1 MRILGKPERNTQ
13 PMISNSKGICTI
25 HLPNGLTILLKEIHT
40 APLISQW
47 VWYRVGS
54 RNETPGI
61 TGISHFVEHIQ
72 FKGTPQYPAKII
84 DHAISRDGG
93 VMNGITYLDWTTY
106 YETMPADKI
115 DLSLKME
122 ADRMVNS
129 NFNIDEIESERT
141 VIISEREGNENEPL
155 FRLSEAVQNASFST
169 HPYHYEVIGTL
180 EDLHNISRDDLF
192 KHYQTFYSP
201 SNAIIAIAGDFEP
214 DQIEIYLRNLYEKIP
229 STTKPCQEITL
240 DTPLQSEKRIVVEGP
255 GKTTYLEISYRAPR
269 AAEKDFFIMTVL
281 DSILTGPTSLNMFGG
296 GISNKTS
303 RLYQKLVEKD
313 LAVSVSGGLTATI
326 DPYLFDLSVTIHPDK
341 KVDEVITS
349 IDEEIDKLMENKVDD
364 DEIRRAIKQAKALFA
379 YGSENITNQA
389 FWIGYANM
397 FANYQWF
404 ENYIESLQ
412 TVTAEEVLQAARMYL
427 SPDRRVV
434 GIYQPGKEDK

>member
-1 MRILGKPERNTQ
+1 
-13 PMISNSKGICTI
+13 MISDSKGIYTI
-25 HLPNGLTILLKEIHT
+25 HLPNGITILLKEIHT

-54 RNETPGI
+54 RNETLGI

-72 FKGTPQYPAKII
+72 FKGTPKYPAKMIA
-84 DHAISRDGG
+84 HAISRDGG
-93 VMNGITYLDWTTY
+93 VMNGMTYLDWTTY

-115 DLSLKME
+115 GLSLEME

-129 NFNIDEIESERT
+129 NFNPDEIESERT

-180 EDLHNISRDDLF
+180 EDLHNISRDDLY

-201 SNAIIAIAGDFEP
+201 SNAIIAIVGDFEP
-214 DQIEIYLRNLYEKIP
+214 DQIEIQLRNLYEKIP
-229 STTKPCQEITL
+229 ATSKPYQKIAL
-240 DTPLQSEKRIVVEGP
+240 DAPLQSEKQIVVEGP
-255 GKTTYLEISYRAPR
+255 GETTYLEISYRAPR

-281 DSILTGPTSLNMFGG
+281 DSILTGPTSLNMFGS

-326 DPYLFDLSVTIHPDK
+326 DPYLFDLSVTVHPDK
-341 KVDEVITS
+341 KINEVIAS
-349 IDEEIDKLMENKVDD
+349 IDEEIDKLMENKVDE

-389 FWIGYANM
+389 FWMGYANM

-404 ENYIESLQ
+404 EKYIESLQ
-412 TVTAEEVLQAARMYL
+412 TVTAEEVLQAAQTYL

-434 GIYQPGKEDK
+434 GIYQPSKEDK

>member
-1 MRILGKPERNTQ
+1 
-13 PMISNSKGICTI
+13 MISDSKSIRTI
-25 HLPNGLTILLKEIHT
+25 QLPNGLTILLKEIHT

-72 FKGTPQYPAKII
+72 FKGTPKYPAKMI

-93 VMNGITYLDWTTY
+93 VMNGMTYLDWTTY

-115 DLSLKME
+115 GLSLEME

-129 NFNIDEIESERT
+129 NFYPEEIESERT

-155 FRLSEAVQNASFST
+155 FRLSEAVQSASFSS

-180 EDLHNISRDDLF
+180 EDLHHISRDDLF
-192 KHYQTFYSP
+192 KHYETFYSP
-201 SNAIIAIAGDFEP
+201 SNAIICVAGDFETEKMGM
-214 DQIEIYLRNLYEKIP
+214 QLRKLYEKIP
-229 STTKPCQEITL
+229 TSPNPLQKIAL
-240 DTPLQSEKRIVVEGP
+240 DAPLQSEKQIVVEGP
-255 GKTTYLEISYRAPR
+255 GETTYVEISYRAPR

-281 DSILTGPTSLNMFGG
+281 DSILTGPAALNMFGS

-313 LAVSVSGGLTATI
+313 LAVDVSGGLMATI
-326 DPYLFDLSVTIHPDK
+326 DPYLFELSVTVHPDK
-341 KVDEVITS
+341 KVHDVITA
-349 IDEEIDKLMENKVDD
+349 IDEEIDILKEKMVNAE
-364 DEIRRAIKQAKALFA
+364 EIQRAIKQAKALFS

-389 FWIGYANM
+389 FWMGYANM
-397 FANYQWF
+397 FADYQWF
-404 ENYIESLQ
+404 ERYIESLQ
-412 TVTAEEVLQAARMYL
+412 TVSAEEVLQAARKYL
-427 SPDRRVV
+427 SPERRVV
-434 GIYQPGKEDK
+434 GIYQPNKEEKEDDTPTKS

>member
-1 MRILGKPERNTQ
+1 
-13 PMISNSKGICTI
+13 MISDSKGIYTI
-25 HLPNGLTILLKEIHT
+25 HLPNGITILLKEIHT

-54 RNETPGI
+54 RNETLGI

-72 FKGTPQYPAKII
+72 FKGTPKHSAKMI

-93 VMNGITYLDWTTY
+93 VMNGMTYLDWTTY

-115 DLSLKME
+115 GLSLEME
-122 ADRMVNS
+122 ADRMINS
-129 NFNIDEIESERT
+129 NFNPDEIESERT

-169 HPYHYEVIGTL
+169 HPYHYEVIGTP
-180 EDLHNISRDDLF
+180 EDLHNISRDDLY

-201 SNAIIAIAGDFEP
+201 SNAIIAIVGDFEP
-214 DQIEIYLRNLYEKIP
+214 DQIEIQLRNLYEKIP
-229 STTKPCQEITL
+229 ATSKPYQEIAS
-240 DTPLQSEKRIVVEGP
+240 DAPLQSEKQIVVEGP
-255 GKTTYLEISYRAPR
+255 GETTYLEISYRAPR
-269 AAEKDFFIMTVL
+269 AAEKDFFIMMVL
-281 DSILTGPTSLNMFGG
+281 DSILTGPASLNMFGS

-326 DPYLFDLSVTIHPDK
+326 DPYLFDLSVTVHPDK
-341 KVDEVITS
+341 KINEVIAS
-349 IDEEIDKLMENKVDD
+349 IDEEIDKLMENKVND

-389 FWIGYANM
+389 FWMGYANM

-404 ENYIESLQ
+404 EKYIESLQ
-412 TVTAEEVLQAARMYL
+412 TVTAEEVLQAARTYL

-434 GIYQPGKEDK
+434 GIYQPSKENK

>member
-1 MRILGKPERNTQ
+1 MSSDP
-13 PMISNSKGICTI
+13 ISIQTI
-25 HLPNGLTILLKEIHT
+25 HLSNGLTILLKEIHT

-47 VWYRVGS
+47 VWYKVGS

-72 FKGTPQYPAKII
+72 FKGTPKYPAKKI

-93 VMNGITYLDWTTY
+93 VMNGMTYLDWTTY

-115 DLSLKME
+115 GLSLEIE

-129 NFNIDEIESERT
+129 NFNPGEIESERT

-155 FRLSEAVQNASFST
+155 FRLSEAVQNASFSA
-169 HPYHYEVIGTL
+169 HPYHFEVIGTL
-180 EDLHNISRDDLF
+180 DDLKKISRDDLF
-192 KHYQTFYSP
+192 KHYQAFYTP
-201 SNAIIAIAGDFEP
+201 SNAIITIAGDFEP
-214 DQIEIYLRNLYEKIP
+214 EQMENQLRGLYENMP
-229 STTKPCQEITL
+229 STQKSNHEIVQDSALT
-240 DTPLQSEKRIVVEGP
+240 SEKRIVVEGP
-255 GKTTYLEISYRAPR
+255 GETTYLEISYRAPR

-281 DSILTGPTSLNMFGG
+281 DSILSGPTSLNMFGG

-326 DPYLFDLSVTIHPDK
+326 DPYLFDISVTVHPDK
-341 KVDEVITS
+341 KADDVITA
-349 IDEEIDKLMENKVDD
+349 IDEEINKLMENKVNE
-364 DEIRRAIKQAKALFA
+364 DEIQRAIKQAKALFA

-389 FWIGYANM
+389 FWMGYSNI
-397 FANYQWF
+397 FANYKWF
-404 ENYIESLQ
+404 ENYVESLQ
-412 TVTAEEVLQAARMYL
+412 TITAEEVNQAARKYL
-427 SPDRRVV
+427 SSNRRVV
-434 GIYQPGKEDK
+434 GIYQPGKGDK

>member
-1 MRILGKPERNTQ
+1 MV
-13 PMISNSKGICTI
+13 SDSKNIYPI
-25 HLPNGLTILLKEIHT
+25 HLPNGITILLKEIHT
-40 APLISQW
+40 APLVSQW

-72 FKGTPQYPAKII
+72 FKGTPKYPAQMI
-84 DHAISRDGG
+84 DNAISRDGG
-93 VMNGITYLDWTTY
+93 VMNGMTYLDWTTY
-106 YETMPADKI
+106 FETMPADKI
-115 DLSLKME
+115 GLSLEME

-129 NFNIDEIESERT
+129 NFNSEEIESERT

-180 EDLHNISRDDLF
+180 EDLHNISRDDLY
-192 KHYQTFYSP
+192 KHYQIFYSP
-201 SNAIIAIAGDFEP
+201 SNAIIAVAGDFESESMEK
-214 DQIEIYLRNLYEKIP
+214 QLRNLYEKIP
-229 STTKPCQEITL
+229 ATPKPIQEIVL
-240 DTPLQSEKRIVVEGP
+240 DAPLQSEKHIVMEGP
-255 GKTTYLEISYRAPR
+255 GETTYLEISYRAPR

-281 DSILTGPTSLNMFGG
+281 DSILTGPTSLNMFGS

-313 LAVSVSGGLTATI
+313 LAVSISGGLSATI
-326 DPYLFDLSVTIHPDK
+326 DPYLFDLSVTVHPDK
-341 KVDEVITS
+341 KVNDVVAA
-349 IDEEIDKLMENKVDD
+349 IDEEIDKLKENKVNEE
-364 DEIRRAIKQAKALFA
+364 EIQRAIKQAKALFA

-389 FWIGYANM
+389 FWMGYTNM

-404 ENYIESLQ
+404 EKYIESLQ
-412 TVTAEEVLQAARMYL
+412 TVSAEEVLQAARTYL

-434 GIYQPGKEDK
+434 GIYQPSKESK

>member
-1 MRILGKPERNTQ
+1 
-13 PMISNSKGICTI
+13 MISDSKSIYTI
-25 HLPNGLTILLKEIHT
+25 HLPNGITILLKEIHT

-61 TGISHFVEHIQ
+61 TGITHFVEHIQ
-72 FKGTPQYPAKII
+72 FKGTPKYPAKMI

-93 VMNGITYLDWTTY
+93 VMNGMTYLDWTTY

-115 DLSLKME
+115 GLSLEME

-129 NFNIDEIESERT
+129 NFNSDEIESERT

-155 FRLSEAVQNASFST
+155 FRLSEAIQNASFST

-180 EDLHNISRDDLF
+180 DDLNKISRDDLYS
-192 KHYQTFYSP
+192 HYRTFYSP
-201 SNAIIAIAGDFEP
+201 SNAIIAIAGDFKLE
-214 DQIEIYLRNLYEKIP
+214 QIEIQLRNLYEKMP
-229 STTKPCQEITL
+229 STQKPDQEIAQ
-240 DTPLQSEKRIVVEGP
+240 DAPLQSEKRIVVEGP
-255 GKTTYLEISYRAPR
+255 GETTFLEISYRAPR
-269 AAEKDFFIMTVL
+269 AAEKDFFTMTVL
-281 DSILTGPTSLNMFGG
+281 DSILTGPTSLNMFGS

-326 DPYLFDLSVTIHPDK
+326 DPYLFELSVTVHPEK
-341 KVDEVITS
+341 KVNDVVAA
-349 IDEEIDKLMENKVDD
+349 IDEEIDKLKENKVNEE
-364 DEIRRAIKQAKALFA
+364 EIQRAIKQAKALFV

-389 FWIGYANM
+389 FWMGYTNM

-404 ENYIESLQ
+404 EKYIESLQ
-412 TVTAEEVLQAARMYL
+412 NVTAEEVLQAARTYL

-434 GIYQPGKEDK
+434 GIYQPSQEDK

>member
-1 MRILGKPERNTQ
+1 MLSD
-13 PMISNSKGICTI
+13 SNSIRTI
-25 HLPNGLTILLKEIHT
+25 HLLNGLTILLKEIHN

-54 RNETPGI
+54 RNEIPGI

-72 FKGTPQYPAKII
+72 FKGTLKYPSKMI

-93 VMNGITYLDWTTY
+93 VMNGMTYLDWTTY

-115 DLSLKME
+115 SLSLEME
-122 ADRMVNS
+122 SDRMVNS
-129 NFNIDEIESERT
+129 NFNPDEIESERT
-141 VIISEREGNENEPL
+141 VIISEREGNENDPL
-155 FRLSEAVQNASFST
+155 FRLSEAIQNASFST

-180 EDLHNISRDDLF
+180 DDLNKISRDDLYS
-192 KHYQTFYSP
+192 HYRTFYSP
-201 SNAIIAIAGDFEP
+201 SNTIIAIAGDFKPE
-214 DQIEIYLRNLYEKIP
+214 QIEIQLRNLYEKIP
-229 STTKPCQEITL
+229 STQKPDQEIAQ
-240 DTPLQSEKRIVVEGP
+240 DAPLQSEKRIVVEGP
-255 GKTTYLEISYRAPR
+255 GETTYLEISYRAPR
-269 AAEKDFFIMTVL
+269 AAEKDFYTMTVL
-281 DSILTGPTSLNMFGG
+281 DSILTGPTSLNMFGS

-326 DPYLFDLSVTIHPDK
+326 DPYLFELSVIVHPDK
-341 KVDEVITS
+341 KVNNVIAA
-349 IDEEIDKLMENKVDD
+349 IDEEIDRLQENKVNE

-389 FWIGYANM
+389 FWLGYANM

-404 ENYIESLQ
+404 EKYIESLQ
-412 TVTAEEVLQAARMYL
+412 TVTAEEVLQAARTYL

-434 GIYQPGKEDK
+434 GIYQPSQEDK

>member
-1 MRILGKPERNTQ
+1 MPSV
-13 PMISNSKGICTI
+13 PNSIQTI
-25 HLPNGLTILLKEIHT
+25 HLTNGLTILLKSIHT

-47 VWYRVGS
+47 VWYKVGS

-72 FKGTPQYPAKII
+72 FKGTPKYPAKEI

-93 VMNGITYLDWTTY
+93 VMNGMTYLDWTTY

-115 DLSLKME
+115 SLSLEME

-129 NFNIDEIESERT
+129 SFIPEEIESERT

-169 HPYHYEVIGTL
+169 HPYHFEVIGTL
-180 EDLHNISRDDLF
+180 DDLKKISRDDLF

-201 SNAIIAIAGDFEP
+201 SNAIIAVAGDFDPE
-214 DQIEIYLRNLYEKIP
+214 QMENHLRGLYEKMP
-229 STTKPCQEITL
+229 STQQSDREIVQDSALT
-240 DTPLQSEKRIVVEGP
+240 SEKRIVVEGP
-255 GKTTYLEISYRAPR
+255 GETTYLEISFRAPR
-269 AAEKDFFIMTVL
+269 AAERDFFSMTVL

-313 LAVSVSGGLTATI
+313 LAVSVGGGLTATI
-326 DPYLFDLSVTIHPDK
+326 DPYLFDISVTVRPDK
-341 KVDEVITS
+341 KVSDVIAA
-349 IDEEIDKLMENKVDD
+349 IDEEINKLMENKVNA
-364 DEIRRAIKQAKALFA
+364 DEIQRAIKQAKALFA

-389 FWIGYANM
+389 FWMGYSNI

-404 ENYIESLQ
+404 ENYVESLQ
-412 TVTAEEVLQAARMYL
+412 TITAEEVHQAARKYL
-427 SPDRRVV
+427 SSNRRVV
-434 GIYQPGKEDK
+434 GVYQPSKGNK

>member
-1 MRILGKPERNTQ
+1 
-13 PMISNSKGICTI
+13 MISDSKGIYTI
-25 HLPNGLTILLKEIHT
+25 HLPNGITILLKEIHT

-54 RNETPGI
+54 RNETLGI

-72 FKGTPQYPAKII
+72 FKGTPKYPAKMI

-93 VMNGITYLDWTTY
+93 VMNGMTYLDWTTY

-115 DLSLKME
+115 GLSLEME
-122 ADRMVNS
+122 ADRMINS
-129 NFNIDEIESERT
+129 NFNPDEIESERT

-155 FRLSEAVQNASFST
+155 FRLTEAVQNAAFST

-180 EDLHNISRDDLF
+180 EDLHNISRDALY
-192 KHYQTFYSP
+192 KHYQTYYSP
-201 SNAIIAIAGDFEP
+201 SNAVIAIAGDFETE
-214 DQIEIYLRNLYEKIP
+214 QIEMQLRNLYENIP
-229 STTKPCQEITL
+229 AASQLYQEIAS
-240 DTPLQSEKRIVVEGP
+240 DAPLQSEKQIVVEGP
-255 GKTTYLEISYRAPR
+255 GETTYLEISYRAPR
-269 AAEKDFFIMTVL
+269 AAEKDFYIMTVL
-281 DSILTGPTSLNMFGG
+281 DSILTGPTSLNMFGS

-326 DPYLFDLSVTIHPDK
+326 DPYLFEISVTVHPDK
-341 KVDEVITS
+341 KVNDVVAV
-349 IDEEIDKLMENKVDD
+349 IDEEIDKLMEKKVNEE
-364 DEIRRAIKQAKALFA
+364 EIQRAIKQAKALFA

-389 FWIGYANM
+389 FWMGYANM

-404 ENYIESLQ
+404 EEYIESLQ
-412 TVTAEEVLQAARMYL
+412 TITAEEVLQAARTYL

-434 GIYQPGKEDK
+434 GIYQPSKEDK